1 MLPSIHVLLIES
13 DNRRNL
19 GGSCIRDIVNID
31 KYVCDFS
38 SKTNIKRG
46 QTYVLSIDNNS
57 TLKSKFTTQNII
69 FDKLNNYKI
78 IFNTFT
84 NNVKANDYVVILISG
99 HGYQCASK
107 TSEETDKLD
116 EYISYIGGN
125 ILDNEIY
132 SLLVSKLY
140 KTKKT
145 VCLGDTCHSGTLF
158 DIVNPV
164 NITNVFSLSACLD
177 NQLSSCD
184 IGNNVGFG
192 GSLTVQLLDIDNS
205 IKTLLLGSV
214 SEIKI
219 LTSKLSSKLSLLSQK
234 TLLCG
239 I

>member
-1 MLPSIHVLLIES
+1 MLPSVHVLLIES
-13 DNRRNL
+13 DNQRNL
-19 GGSCIRDIVNID
+19 GGSCIRDIVNIE

-69 FDKLNNYKI
+69 FDKLNNYKT

-107 TSEETDKLD
+107 TTEETDKLD
-116 EYISYIGGN
+116 EYISYSGGN

-158 DIVNPV
+158 DIKNPV
-164 NITNVFSLSACLD
+164 NITNVFSLSGCLD

-184 IGNNVGFG
+184 IGNNTGYG
-192 GSLTVQLLDIDNS
+192 GSLTVHLLDVDNS

-214 SEIKI
+214 SEIKT
-219 LTSKLSSKLSLLSQK
+219 LTSKLASILLPLNQK
-234 TLLCG
+234 PLLCG